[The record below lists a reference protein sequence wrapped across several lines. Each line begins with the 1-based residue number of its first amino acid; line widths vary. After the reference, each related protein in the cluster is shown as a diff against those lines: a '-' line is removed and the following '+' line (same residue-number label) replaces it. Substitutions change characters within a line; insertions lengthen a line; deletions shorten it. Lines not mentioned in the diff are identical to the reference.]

1 MKVFYYGSYMQW
13 DNLLPR
19 DFFFFDLSKYLNV
32 LSLIKYYGCSN
43 KQLNWLSSIRMLNV
57 SKHCNGDNVLLQ
69 NTVVLICD
77 SSARTRLVTS
87 ADVISFPMST
97 V

>member
-1 MKVFYYGSYMQW
+1 MAG
-13 DNLLPR
+13 
-19 DFFFFDLSKYLNV
+19 DFLFNLSKYLNV
-32 LSLIKYYGCSN
+32 LSLIKYYGRSN

-77 SSARTRLVTS
+77 SSARTQLDTS
-87 ADVISFPMST
+87 TDVILFSTST